1 MKINTK
7 FHFNFSNIF
16 NKNIKSLSKHAHS
29 YFDEHIKNFDLFISE
44 KQEWLTQRKDIKLN
58 FDIPC
63 VLNINK
69 NIKSLSKYAHS
80 YFDVHIK
87 NIGIPHILG
96 IKSFS
101 QDAYSYFE
109 EYIKSVD
116 SFISEK
122 HEWFM
127 QKREEITNY
136 IKQNDYLN
144 INNKINYLCL
154 LIFNNKHVKLFLN
167 KIETTSFT
175 ENYSNF
181 PLAFFI
187 ESMKKL
193 LELIKLSRLASLFKR
208 KFYSSYLSQ
217 IKVVRAPPLAN
228 S

>member
-87 NIGIPHILG
+87 NIGI
-96 IKSFS
+96 
-101 QDAYSYFE
+101 
-109 EYIKSVD
+109 
-116 SFISEK
+116 
-122 HEWFM
+122 
-127 QKREEITNY
+127 
-136 IKQNDYLN
+136 
-144 INNKINYLCL
+144 
-154 LIFNNKHVKLFLN
+154 
-167 KIETTSFT
+167 
-175 ENYSNF
+175 
-181 PLAFFI
+181 
-187 ESMKKL
+187 
-193 LELIKLSRLASLFKR
+193 
-208 KFYSSYLSQ
+208 
-217 IKVVRAPPLAN
+217 
-228 S
+228 